1 MEQYRTREREEEK
14 YREHEEDIESTEVN
28 GNNCSFCGSPMDEDD
43 NFCPECGNPRSGII
57 CPECGTLNHGSFC
70 SKCNA
75 PLDDLARE
83 AVRQAKADPRFQ
95 EAERLAAE
103 LIELEEEIERLKKE
117 ASAEGNNPSGTGL
130 DTSPILSDQ
139 VKEALNKY
147 NRLFADVANIQ
158 VKETQAKTPSETSAN
173 PISTES
179 QFSIKSVT
187 LKEAV
192 ERYKAVATQLQAK
205 LDAMLPDA
213 ATTPQEQRNFFSAR
227 KIRSSKVVHGDRFWV
242 CNYCGCKHHQ
252 PSECTKP
259 WMGGKWIVDM
269 KIEGTIDTTLY
280 D

>member
-1 MEQYRTREREEEK
+1 MEQHRTREKEEER
-14 YREHEEDIESTEVN
+14 YREYEDETVSPEVN
-28 GNNCSFCGSPMDEDD
+28 ENCCNFCGALMDEDD

-95 EAERLAAE
+95 EAERLAQE

-117 ASAEGNNPSGTGL
+117 VQPTGNDSSANGL
-130 DTSPILSDQ
+130 DTSPVLSDQ
-139 VKEALNKY
+139 VKEALEKY
-147 NRLFADVANIQ
+147 NRLFADVANIK
-158 VKETQAKTPSETSAN
+158 VKEPQAKTSAKTSTKAD
-173 PISTES
+173 SAGS
-179 QFSIKSVT
+179 QFSIKGIT

-192 ERYKAVATQLQAK
+192 ERYKAVATKLQAQ

-213 ATTPQEQRNFFSAR
+213 AATPQEQRNFFSAR
-227 KIRSSKVVHGDRFWV
+227 KIRSSRVVDGDRFWV

-269 KIEGTIDTTLY
+269 KIDGTVDTLLY